1 MKLLLDTHAFL
12 WFLAGDRRLSG
23 TARRRIED
31 SRHERFLSIAS
42 VWEMAIKSSL
52 GKLELGDPLAEV
64 VDQGTRENGILLL
77 RVSKEH
83 ALGVADLPWHHRDP
97 FDRLLAAQALLD
109 GMSIVGQDHAFEAYG
124 VARVW

>member
-1 MKLLLDTHAFL
+1 MRLLLDTHAFL

-31 SRHERFLSIAS
+31 SRHERFLSMAS

-52 GKLELGDPLAEV
+52 RKLDIDDPLAAV
-64 VDQGTRENGILLL
+64 VDQGTRESGIALL
-77 RVSKEH
+77 RISKEH

-97 FDRLLAAQALLD
+97 FDRLLAAQAIAEE
-109 GMSIVGQDHAFEAYG
+109 MSIVSVDPAFDAYG